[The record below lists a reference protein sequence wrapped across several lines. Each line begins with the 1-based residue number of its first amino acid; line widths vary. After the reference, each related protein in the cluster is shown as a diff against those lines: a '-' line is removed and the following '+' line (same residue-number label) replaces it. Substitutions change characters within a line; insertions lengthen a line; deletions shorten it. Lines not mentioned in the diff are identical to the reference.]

1 MATAICKRCRAA
13 LQPARLQTAA
23 GKSDSI
29 GITVR
34 DMPVLACPNG
44 HRQFARQDFALR
56 LVEHLV
62 KEDEAGLP
70 AGREKGLLFTHY
82 HCGECGTE
90 LGKDAARRET
100 FPLEVSLA
108 GFEPFRVEL
117 TAPLYRCPKCSREQL
132 HSLEEVRK
140 ATPPALAEAFRAAD
154 IPPG

>member
-1 MATAICKRCRAA
+1 MATAICKRCRAQA
-13 LQPARLQTAA
+13 EPSRLETAA

-29 GITVR
+29 SVTLRG
-34 DMPVLACPNG
+34 MPVLACPNG
-44 HRQFARQDFALR
+44 HRQFVKQDFALK

-70 AGREKGLLFTHY
+70 AGKEKGLIFTHY
-82 HCGECGTE
+82 YCGECGAE
-90 LGKDAARRET
+90 LGKSAERRET
-100 FPLEVSLA
+100 FPLEVSLPE
-108 GFEPFRVEL
+108 FEPFRVEL
-117 TAPLYRCPKCSREQL
+117 TAPLYRCTKCSREQL

>member
-1 MATAICKRCRAA
+1 MATAICKRCRA
-13 LQPARLQTAA
+13 QTEPARLETAA

-29 GITVR
+29 GITIH

-44 HRQFARQDFALR
+44 HRQFVKQDFALK

-70 AGREKGLLFTHY
+70 AGREKGLIFTHY
-82 HCGECGTE
+82 HCGACGEE

-100 FPLEVSLA
+100 FALEVSLPDYA
-108 GFEPFRVEL
+108 PFRVEV
-117 TAPLYRCPKCSREQL
+117 TAPLYRCPKCSKEQL